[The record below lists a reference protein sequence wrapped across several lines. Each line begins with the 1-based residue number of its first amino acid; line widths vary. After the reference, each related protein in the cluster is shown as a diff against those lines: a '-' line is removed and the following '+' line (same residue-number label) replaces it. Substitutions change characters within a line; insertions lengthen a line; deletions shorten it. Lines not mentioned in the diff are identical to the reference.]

1 MQSKV
6 QKWGNSLALRIP
18 KSIAKKSKIGQG
30 SPIELKI
37 VGDKI
42 LIEPIRK
49 KELTL
54 DEILSQITEKNLHK
68 EINSGEPLGGEIW

>member
-49 KELTL
+49 EELTL
-54 DEILSQITEKNLHK
+54 DEMLSQVTKENVHK
-68 EINSGEPLGGEIW
+68 EIDSGEPLGGEIW